1 LFGEKAGLL
10 SLFFFVFCP
19 NLNGN
24 AILLST
30 DAYTALIVVCTAYYF
45 WKFIKRSGWK
55 NFLYF
60 CISLGIAQIVKYS
73 MVHLLI
79 IFGLASLFVLIKR
92 KTIFNSKNIIRLV
105 VMGVIILFIINVGY
119 LFNNTGRSLQDFKL
133 SSHTFSS
140 LQNSFVGKIPLPVPG
155 PYIEGIDLTTY
166 INELGAG
173 DPNVSDANYIF
184 GEKRTG
190 TGFWYYYPGMLT
202 FKTPLLVLM
211 ILISGMLFLVLR
223 KPKQGHPSTM
233 LFLLFFIFYFLLVLG
248 FQNNVQIGVRHVL
261 MIYPLLYVLAG
272 FIVTLPWF
280 QARQKIFVPVLVLY
294 SLATYYY
301 FFPNLLSYSNEFII
315 DKKSA
320 YKVMADSN
328 LDYGQGIY
336 ALEKYLRS
344 HPDVSAVTKT
354 PAQGKFVIRIND
366 YLNLKGN
373 NDYAWIETYK
383 PVAQID
389 HCFLLIDTND
399 LSTLKK

>member
-1 LFGEKAGLL
+1 MRNRSFYLVIFLFAVYLINGIIAIPRNSVVFDEMDHWSYGKRILMRKPEKIYPFDDASAMPITGVNALPRAVEQVITPGLLKTDGGFSDIMHGRYVTLIILLLTVFFIYRWSKELFGEKAGLL

-105 VMGVIILFIINVGY
+105 VMGVIIFFIINVGY
-119 LFNNTGRSLQDFKL
+119 LFNNTGRRLQDFKL

-173 DPNVSDANYIF
+173 DQNVSDANYIF

-211 ILISGMLFLVLR
+211 ILIGGMLFLVLR

-280 QARQKIFVPVLVLY
+280 
-294 SLATYYY
+294 
-301 FFPNLLSYSNEFII
+301 
-315 DKKSA
+315 
-320 YKVMADSN
+320 
-328 LDYGQGIY
+328 
-336 ALEKYLRS
+336 
-344 HPDVSAVTKT
+344 
-354 PAQGKFVIRIND
+354 
-366 YLNLKGN
+366 
-373 NDYAWIETYK
+373 
-383 PVAQID
+383 
-389 HCFLLIDTND
+389 
-399 LSTLKK
+399 